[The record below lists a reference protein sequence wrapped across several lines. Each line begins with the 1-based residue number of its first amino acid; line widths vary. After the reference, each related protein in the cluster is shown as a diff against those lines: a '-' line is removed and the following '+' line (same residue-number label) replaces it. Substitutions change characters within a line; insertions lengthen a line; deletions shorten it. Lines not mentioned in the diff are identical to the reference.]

1 MIASS
6 GYQDA
11 FLYFGLGQGA
21 VVLALAFLLR
31 KPSTNTPIQ
40 RKSTRLPQTKVD
52 RSPREAVRTP
62 VFWVMYVMFVMVASG
77 GLMAAAQIAPI
88 AHDFQVANV
97 PVSLF
102 GLQMAALTLAI
113 SLDRI
118 FDGVERVG
126 RLLEDM
132 RDTKVGMIQIAA
144 TPTLAENLLPPAVTA
159 FKQTRPGVQIT
170 IHSMDNISVV
180 NSVINEHVDFGLVLS
195 PLAHFDAQLF
205 ELCSAELVCV
215 VHPDNPLAAR
225 TQVTPKDLESYPL
238 ISFSRSLP
246 LGMLVEKTFRDAGVP
261 RRITM
266 EVNQS
271 SVACALDRAG
281 AGVAI
286 VDPFWLMENR
296 DHGLVRLKVQPRTKV
311 VAQVLMPK
319 NSNLSRPT
327 RILIAELRK
336 VAKRAIM

>member
-1 MIASS
+1 MSLSFRQLQVVRAVCRHGSVIGAAS
-6 GYQDA
+6 A
-11 FLYFGLGQGA
+11 LGISQPA
-21 VVLALAFLLR
+21 VSMMLRDCTRAAGFPLFLR
-31 KPSTNTPIQ
+31 KQ
-40 RKSTRLPQTKVD
+40 GRLQPTMET
-52 RSPREAVRTP
+52 S
-62 VFWVMYVMFVMVASG
+62 S
-77 GLMAAAQIAPI
+77 LMT
-88 AHDFQVANV
+88 D
-97 PVSLF
+97 
-102 GLQMAALTLAI
+102 
-113 SLDRI
+113 LDRI

-159 FKQTRPGVQIT
+159 FKQTRPHVQIT

-195 PLAHFDAQLF
+195 PLAHFDAQLI

-215 VHPDNPLAAR
+215 VHPDNPLAGR
-225 TQVTPKDLESYPL
+225 SQVTPRDLEAYPL

-246 LGMLVEKTFRDAGVP
+246 LGVLVEKTFRDAGVP
-261 RRITM
+261 RRITL

-271 SVACALDRAG
+271 SVACALARAG

-296 DHGLVRLKVQPRTKV
+296 DHGLVRLNVLPRTKV
-311 VAQVLMPK
+311 VAQVLVPK
-319 NSNLSRPT
+319 NANLSRPT
-327 RILIAELRK
+327 RILIAALRK
-336 VAKRAIM
+336 IAKAAAV

>member
-1 MIASS
+1 MSLSFRQLQVVRAVCRHGSVIGAAS
-6 GYQDA
+6 A
-11 FLYFGLGQGA
+11 LGISQPA
-21 VVLALAFLLR
+21 VSMMLRDCTRAAGFPLFLR
-31 KPSTNTPIQ
+31 KQ
-40 RKSTRLPQTKVD
+40 GRLQPTMET
-52 RSPREAVRTP
+52 S
-62 VFWVMYVMFVMVASG
+62 S
-77 GLMAAAQIAPI
+77 LMT
-88 AHDFQVANV
+88 D
-97 PVSLF
+97 
-102 GLQMAALTLAI
+102 
-113 SLDRI
+113 LDRI

-261 RRITM
+261 RRITL

-271 SVACALDRAG
+271 SVACALARAG

>member
-1 MIASS
+1 MSLSFRQLQVVRAVSRHGSVIGAAS
-6 GYQDA
+6 A
-11 FLYFGLGQGA
+11 LGISQPA
-21 VVLALAFLLR
+21 VSMMLRDCTRAAGFPLFLR
-31 KPSTNTPIQ
+31 KQ
-40 RKSTRLPQTKVD
+40 GRLQPTMETSV
-52 RSPREAVRTP
+52 
-62 VFWVMYVMFVMVASG
+62 
-77 GLMAAAQIAPI
+77 LMT
-88 AHDFQVANV
+88 D
-97 PVSLF
+97 
-102 GLQMAALTLAI
+102 
-113 SLDRI
+113 LDRI

-132 RDTKVGMIQIAA
+132 RDAKVGTIQIAA

-159 FKQTRPGVQIT
+159 FKQSRPHVQIT

-180 NSVINEHVDFGLVLS
+180 NSVIDEHVDFGLVLS
-195 PLAHFDAQLF
+195 PLSHFDARLF
-205 ELCSAELVCV
+205 ELCSAELICV

-225 TQVTPKDLESYPL
+225 SQVTPKDLESYPL

-261 RRITM
+261 RRITL

-271 SVACALDRAG
+271 SVACALARAG

>member
-1 MIASS
+1 MSLSFRQLQVVRAVCRHGSVIGAAS
-6 GYQDA
+6 A
-11 FLYFGLGQGA
+11 LGISQPA
-21 VVLALAFLLR
+21 VSMMLRDCTRAAGFPLFLR
-31 KPSTNTPIQ
+31 KQ
-40 RKSTRLPQTKVD
+40 GRLQPTMET
-52 RSPREAVRTP
+52 S
-62 VFWVMYVMFVMVASG
+62 S
-77 GLMAAAQIAPI
+77 LMT
-88 AHDFQVANV
+88 D
-97 PVSLF
+97 
-102 GLQMAALTLAI
+102 
-113 SLDRI
+113 LDRI

-261 RRITM
+261 RRITL

-271 SVACALDRAG
+271 SVACALARAG

-336 VAKRAIM
+336 VDKRAIM

>member
-1 MIASS
+1 MSLSFRQLQVVRAVCRHGSVIGAAS
-6 GYQDA
+6 A
-11 FLYFGLGQGA
+11 LGISQPA
-21 VVLALAFLLR
+21 VSMMLRDCTRAAGFPLFLR
-31 KPSTNTPIQ
+31 KQ
-40 RKSTRLPQTKVD
+40 GRLQPTMET
-52 RSPREAVRTP
+52 S
-62 VFWVMYVMFVMVASG
+62 S
-77 GLMAAAQIAPI
+77 LMT
-88 AHDFQVANV
+88 D
-97 PVSLF
+97 
-102 GLQMAALTLAI
+102 
-113 SLDRI
+113 LDRI

-225 TQVTPKDLESYPL
+225 SQVTPKDLESYPL

-261 RRITM
+261 RRITL

-271 SVACALDRAG
+271 SVACALARAG

>member
-1 MIASS
+1 MSLSFRQLQVVRAVCQHGSVIGAAS
-6 GYQDA
+6 A
-11 FLYFGLGQGA
+11 LGISQPA
-21 VVLALAFLLR
+21 VSMMLRDCTRAAGFPLFLR
-31 KPSTNTPIQ
+31 KQ
-40 RKSTRLPQTKVD
+40 GRLQPTMET
-52 RSPREAVRTP
+52 S
-62 VFWVMYVMFVMVASG
+62 S
-77 GLMAAAQIAPI
+77 LMT
-88 AHDFQVANV
+88 D
-97 PVSLF
+97 
-102 GLQMAALTLAI
+102 
-113 SLDRI
+113 LDRI

-261 RRITM
+261 RRITL

-271 SVACALDRAG
+271 SVACALARAG

>member
-1 MIASS
+1 MSLSFRQLQVVRAVCRHGSVIGAAS
-6 GYQDA
+6 A
-11 FLYFGLGQGA
+11 LGISQPA
-21 VVLALAFLLR
+21 VSMMLRDCTRAAGFPLFLR
-31 KPSTNTPIQ
+31 KQ
-40 RKSTRLPQTKVD
+40 GRLQPTMET
-52 RSPREAVRTP
+52 SA
-62 VFWVMYVMFVMVASG
+62 
-77 GLMAAAQIAPI
+77 LMT
-88 AHDFQVANV
+88 D
-97 PVSLF
+97 
-102 GLQMAALTLAI
+102 
-113 SLDRI
+113 LDRI

-159 FKQTRPGVQIT
+159 FKQSRPRVQIT

-195 PLAHFDAQLF
+195 PLAPFDAQLF

-225 TQVTPKDLESYPL
+225 SEVTPKDLEAYPL

-246 LGMLVEKTFRDAGVP
+246 LGVLVEKTFREAGVP
-261 RRITM
+261 RRITL

-271 SVACALDRAG
+271 SVACALARAG

-296 DHGLVRLKVQPRTKV
+296 DHGLVRIKVKPRTQV
-311 VAQVLMPK
+311 VAQVLVPK
-319 NSNLSRPT
+319 NATLSRPT
-327 RILIAELRK
+327 RIMIAELRK
-336 VAKRAIM
+336 VAKRARL